1 MRLTPQAPCFAHFA
15 GFMSGFSRCPLG
27 LSFRRSRRSLSGFV
41 AVARFSSFAAASRF
55 ARSWGRRLPARPG
68 FCAVRA
74 VAGRRGLLVL
84 AALPSLPGV
93 PLPVLLYGGS
103 SRSPSRFISFLKHRP
118 KIPFRFE
125 TVGCLNSL
133 RRGVMK
139 LLIQHNQKSGF
150 TSKTKYALYV
160 RAVEL
165 CRNGDRAKESAGK
178 RIAVVFRQ
186 GRVRS
191 RVCP

>member
-1 MRLTPQAPCFAHFA
+1 M
-15 GFMSGFSRCPLG
+15 
-27 LSFRRSRRSLSGFV
+27 
-41 AVARFSSFAAASRF
+41 
-55 ARSWGRRLPARPG
+55 
-68 FCAVRA
+68 RA
-74 VAGRRGLLVL
+74 VAGRRGLLVLLPAARHRGSSALAVRQAGLLVL

-93 PLPVLLYGGS
+93 PPPVLPHGGS